1 MGNKMKVLDAPLVS
15 TVQFTG
21 LDENIQTGVHL
32 ATVASESGLSEYIVV
47 YDPAEDKVM
56 AFHKRYMNPEDP
68 ADFDIVGINDQ
79 HLLNEIA
86 YFCNAEGL
94 FDHLPPKE
102 NNEDDSNTE

>member
-1 MGNKMKVLDAPLVS
+1 MKLLDAPLVS

-21 LDENIQTGVHL
+21 LDGEIQTGVHV
-32 ATVASESGLSEYIVV
+32 ATVASDGGLSEYIVV

-68 ADFDIVGINDQ
+68 ADFDIVGIADQ
-79 HLLNEIA
+79 HLLNEIS

-102 NNEDDSNTE
+102 SDEETSQA